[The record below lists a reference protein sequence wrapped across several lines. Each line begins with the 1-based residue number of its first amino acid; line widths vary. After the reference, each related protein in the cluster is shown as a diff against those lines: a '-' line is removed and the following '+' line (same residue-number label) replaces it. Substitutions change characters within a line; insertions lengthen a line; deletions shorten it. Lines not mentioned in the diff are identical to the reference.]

1 MGREGASRTLRVGLA
16 RRPVDPSD
24 RFLYHK
30 TTHRLVYESARAERP
45 DVDDVILEPGEI
57 DFFPEV
63 FGDRATIFPY
73 GGHCG
78 NMSYRDNVALMV
90 DTFTAGGAK

>member
-1 MGREGASRTLRVGLA
+1 MIVIELP
-16 RRPVDPSD
+16 RR
-24 RFLYHK
+24 
-30 TTHRLVYESARAERP
+30 
-45 DVDDVILEPGEI
+45 EI

-78 NMSYRDNVALMV
+78 NMSYKTNVEYMLN
-90 DTFTAGGAK
+90 FFKN